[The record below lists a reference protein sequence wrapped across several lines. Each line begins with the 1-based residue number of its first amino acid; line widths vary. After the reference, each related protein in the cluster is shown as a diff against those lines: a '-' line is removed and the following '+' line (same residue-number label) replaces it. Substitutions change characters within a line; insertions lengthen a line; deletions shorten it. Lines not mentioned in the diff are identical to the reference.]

1 MPKIPQALHEGSHI
15 RIVATA
21 GRVDAARLD
30 LGLTTLSKRGYR
42 VTLGEHVFHQWGY
55 LAGQDQDRAQ
65 DLIDA
70 MLDDSVDAIFLA
82 RGGWGSMRTFPY
94 LDRLDWHLVRPKILL
109 GYSDITA
116 LHLYFQSRYDWVTF
130 HGPIAEMDWSTQ
142 NGDDALQV
150 LTGGYGVIGDTAL
163 EPMNPWTPDNMEN
176 TSWTGGNLSLVA
188 ESLGTPYAVQ
198 PHGKILYLEEV
209 NEPIYR
215 IDRMMTH
222 LWLSGALSAAKGVV
236 FGEATHCDPPK
247 DIMEYTAAHVV
258 RDICHRARIPLW
270 WGLPAGHGPRKVTVP
285 MGIDLS
291 IKDHQVWLEQPAV
304 TVND

>member
-1 MPKIPQALHEGSHI
+1 MPKVPHALQEGSHI

-21 GRVDAARLD
+21 GRVDPTRLD
-30 LGLTTLSKRGYR
+30 MGLRTLTARGYR

-55 LAGQDQDRAQ
+55 MAGQDQDRAQ
-65 DLIDA
+65 DLMDA
-70 MLDDSVDAIFLA
+70 ILDDRVDAVFLA

-94 LDRLDWHLVRPKILL
+94 LDRVDWNRMFPKILL

-116 LHLYFQSRYDWVTF
+116 LHLYFQGRYDWVTF

-142 NGDDALQV
+142 NGDDALRL
-150 LTGGYGVIGDTAL
+150 LTGGYGPIGDTAL
-163 EPMNPWTPDNMEN
+163 EPMNPWTPDHLEN
-176 TSWTGGNLSLVA
+176 TPWTGGNLSLVTG
-188 ESLGTPYAVQ
+188 SLGTPYAVQ
-198 PHGKILYLEEV
+198 PRGKVLYLEEV

-222 LWLSGALSAAKGVV
+222 LWLAGVLLAAKGVV
-236 FGEATHCDPPK
+236 FGEATQCDSPK
-247 DIMEYTAAHVV
+247 DIAEYTAVHVV
-258 RDICHRARIPLW
+258 RDICQRAQIPLW

-285 MGIDLS
+285 LGIDLS

-304 TVND
+304 TANG